1 MAKVIESML
10 NQSDNKLLHIATIGK
25 AVGLQGDMKL
35 HIKSDFPEQ
44 FQKGAKFLL
53 SKKRTIELSFVDHER
68 ALLKIVGVNTP
79 EDAKRFTNEKIYTTY
94 EDTRK
99 NVHLKEG
106 QYFYFDI
113 ENCKVYE
120 NGVLLGIVDE
130 VDRIGAS
137 DYLEIITDVSFVEKK
152 LPKSFLIPYQEHFL
166 VSVDIEKKIIE
177 VKGAID
183 ILEAS

>member
-1 MAKVIESML
+1 MEKVIESMS

-25 AVGLQGDMKL
+25 AVGLYGDMKL

-44 FQKGAKFLL
+44 FKKGAKFFI
-53 SKKRTIELSFVDHER
+53 SKKRTIELLSVDHER
-68 ALLKIVGVNTP
+68 SLIKIVGINNP
-79 EDAKRFTNEKIYTTY
+79 EDAKRLTNEKIYTSY

-99 NVHLKEG
+99 NVDLENG

-120 NGVLLGIVDE
+120 DDVLLGIVDE
-130 VDRIGAS
+130 VDRIGPT
-137 DYLEIITDVSFVEKK
+137 DYLEIITDQAFVEKK
-152 LPKSFLIPYQEHFL
+152 LPKTFLIPYQDRFVL
-166 VSVDIEKKIIE
+166 SVDIDKKIIK
-177 VKGAID
+177 VKGGID

>member
-1 MAKVIESML
+1 ML
-10 NQSDNKLLHIATIGK
+10 NQSDSKLLHIATIGK
-25 AVGLQGDMKL
+25 AVGLFGDMKL

-44 FQKGAKFLL
+44 FKKGAKFFI
-53 SKKRTIELSFVDHER
+53 SKKRTIELLHVDSER
-68 ALLKIVGVNTP
+68 SLIKIVGVNNP

-99 NVHLKEG
+99 NVLLEDG

-120 NGVLLGIVDE
+120 DGALLGVVDE
-130 VDRIGAS
+130 VDRIGVM
-137 DYLEIITDVSFVEKK
+137 DYLEIITDQAFVDKK
-152 LPKSFLIPYQEHFL
+152 LSKTFLIPYSDHFI
-166 VSVDIEKKIIE
+166 VSVNVEKKTIE
-177 VKGAID
+177 VKGGIN